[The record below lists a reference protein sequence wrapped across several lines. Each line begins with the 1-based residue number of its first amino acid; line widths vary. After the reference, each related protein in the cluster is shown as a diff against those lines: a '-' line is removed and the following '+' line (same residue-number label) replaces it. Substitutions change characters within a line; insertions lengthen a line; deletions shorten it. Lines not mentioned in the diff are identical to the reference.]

1 MTPPADP
8 TRPSDQTR
16 KTEADDARTPARA
29 DREPTP
35 DEEKAA
41 EGLEV
46 DPEVAEHYEEMAERG
61 ANQEGE
67 GRLP

>member
-1 MTPPADP
+1 MTTPSDS
-8 TRPSDQTR
+8 TRPSDQTHASE
-16 KTEADDARTPARA
+16 KDDARTPAGA
-29 DREPTP
+29 DRAPTA

-41 EGLEV
+41 EGLAV
-46 DPEVAEHYEEMAERG
+46 DPDVAQHYKDMAERG